1 VRLREYRQQLN
12 LTREDL
18 ARELRR
24 TGLLW
29 TRSTIE
35 ELESGSRGDI
45 SVTELLQL
53 AIAFQLPP
61 EKFLEASDE
70 RWLQGHGE
78 SSITVEGARQT
89 LRGDVPSASSA
100 IDPGTAAADDF
111 WTYEDR
117 GRLASR
123 AERRAAQRL
132 RVSSEEVMDAAR
144 HRWHHGLDEER
155 DARLGEGEQGR
166 GWRGQVTRRL
176 MDELRDEVEK
186 LRKLA
191 AAKRYRPL
199 PVRKTVPRRPA
210 GGPLNPGSASQPTT
224 DENGGGQ

>member
-1 VRLREYRQQLN
+1 MAATAALAAFQARRTTAWAPDSAITSGPTWSGRGQASGLTYPALMPRPPTPLRRHRSFGQYMGVRLREYRQQRN

-35 ELESGSRGDI
+35 ELESGSRFDI

-61 EKFLEASDE
+61 EKFLESNDE
-70 RWLQGHGE
+70 RWLQGRDE
-78 SSITVEGARQT
+78 SSITIEAARET
-89 LRGDVPSASSA
+89 LRGAVPSATSA
-100 IDPGTAAADDF
+100 IDPGAAAADDF

-132 RVSSEEVMDAAR
+132 GVSVKGS
-144 HRWHHGLDEER
+144 HGCR
-155 DARLGEGEQGR
+155 P
-166 GWRGQVTRRL
+166 TP
-176 MDELRDEVEK
+176 
-186 LRKLA
+186 LA
-191 AAKRYRPL
+191 PR
-199 PVRKTVPRRPA
+199 PRRGA
-210 GGPLNPGSASQPTT
+210 RRQARGG
-224 DENGGGQ
+224 